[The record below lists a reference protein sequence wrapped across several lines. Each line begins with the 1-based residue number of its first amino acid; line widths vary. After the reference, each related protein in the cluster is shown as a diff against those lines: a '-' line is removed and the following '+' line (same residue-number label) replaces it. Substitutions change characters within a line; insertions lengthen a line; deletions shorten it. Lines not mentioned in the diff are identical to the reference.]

1 MIIETTLILHY
12 QARSGVLF
20 QDIGLL
26 LTSFMAGLAA
36 GSFAVD
42 RWSRGETRDVSGR
55 LAAGSRKP
63 PRPLTC
69 RHGVAILATFAIFN
83 VAVALAVHRGVAAG
97 LAGTALLLAW
107 SGALVAAVFAYVSL
121 RGVGDQS
128 RIIAPLYAADLVGGS
143 IGAVLGSLLLI
154 PLAGLEASAVWMAV
168 LMALALVLL

>member
-1 MIIETTLILHY
+1 
-12 QARSGVLF
+12 
-20 QDIGLL
+20 
-26 LTSFMAGLAA
+26 
-36 GSFAVD
+36 
-42 RWSRGETRDVSGR
+42 
-55 LAAGSRKP
+55 
-63 PRPLTC
+63 
-69 RHGVAILATFAIFN
+69 VAILATFAIFN

-107 SGALVAAVFAYVSL
+107 SGTLVAAVFAYVSL

-168 LMALALVLL
+168 LMALALILL